1 MAGPL
6 EPPSLWSGP
15 RRPGGPAQ
23 DHPEESF
30 PEVFRVAL
38 QAHVFESTAGE
49 QSGFPALDPR
59 SRWLW
64 HPAAS

>member
-1 MAGPL
+1 MAQPRIT
-6 EPPSLWSGP
+6 P
-15 RRPGGPAQ
+15 RRA
-23 DHPEESF
+23 F